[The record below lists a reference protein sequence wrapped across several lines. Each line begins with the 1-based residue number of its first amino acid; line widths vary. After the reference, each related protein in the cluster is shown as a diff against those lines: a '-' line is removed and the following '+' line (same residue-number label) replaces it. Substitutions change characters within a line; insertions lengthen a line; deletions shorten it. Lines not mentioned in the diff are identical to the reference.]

1 MSAFEQTPGL
11 AIGQAGGARR
21 NNANRPVKVIAVT
34 GGKGGVGK
42 SNVAANLALA
52 LSTRERRVMLM
63 DADMGLANLD
73 VLLGLQPT
81 YNLHDVLEGTVHLE
95 DVLLRGPG
103 DVTVIPA
110 ASGIASM
117 ARLDDAQTVGLIR
130 AFSQITQDLDVL
142 VIDTA
147 AGIAP
152 SVLRLNQA
160 ASEVLVVVCDEPT
173 SMTAAYALMKVLSRD
188 YGVRRFRIVA
198 NMTRSP
204 GQGQVLFEKI
214 ARVTERFLDVS
225 VDHAGTIPWDEYL
238 ARAVQQQMPVVGA
251 FPGSW
256 SSLAFKKLAERADKW
271 LVPAEASGNIQFFM
285 ERMFGTSTAGGAQR

>member
-1 MSAFEQTPGL
+1 
-11 AIGQAGGARR
+11 
-21 NNANRPVKVIAVT
+21 
-34 GGKGGVGK
+34 
-42 SNVAANLALA
+42 
-52 LSTRERRVMLM
+52 MLL

-73 VLLGLQPT
+73 VLLGLQPR
-81 YNLHDVLEGTVHLE
+81 YNLNDVLEGAVRLE

-117 ARLDDAQTVGLIR
+117 ARLDDAQIVGLIS
-130 AFSQITQDLDVL
+130 AFSQLTQDFDVL

-147 AGIAP
+147 SGIAP

-160 ASEVLVVVCDEPT
+160 ANEVLVVVCDEPT
-173 SMTAAYALMKVLSRD
+173 SMTSAYALMKVLSRD
-188 YGVRRFRIVA
+188 FGVRRFRIVA

-204 GQGQVLFEKI
+204 GQGRVLFEKI

-225 VDHAGTIPWDEYL
+225 LDHAGTIPWDEYL
-238 ARAVQQQMPVVGA
+238 TRAVQQQMPVVGA

-256 SSLAFKKLAERADKW
+256 SSLAFGKLAERADKW
-271 LVPAEASGNIQFFM
+271 VVPAEASGNIQFFV
-285 ERMFGTSTAGGAQR
+285 ERMLGAATAGGAQR

>member
-11 AIGQAGGARR
+11 AVGQAGGARW
-21 NNANRPVKVIAVT
+21 NSASRPVKVIAVT

-117 ARLDDAQTVGLIR
+117 ARLDDAQTVGLIS